1 MPRLHCREAYRPV
14 KTLIMSLIVK
24 GQMGE
29 PRLDLQRVFERKVV
43 STLQRVLALN
53 VIHDD
58 MRRENIMIQDFPPRV
73 WIIDFGRAH
82 IDNSEEAKS
91 SAISDALSSMES
103 AWEFYDWVHEQN
115 KKRRN

>member
-1 MPRLHCREAYRPV
+1 
-14 KTLIMSLIVK
+14 
-24 GQMGE
+24 
-29 PRLDLQRVFERKVV
+29 
-43 STLQRVLALN
+43 
-53 VIHDD
+53 
-58 MRRENIMIQDFPPRV
+58 MIQDFPPRV